1 MLDRRC
7 QSGRIRRQRQEPER
21 GSGGVRVGISG
32 DSLRYRLWGRSFQDF
47 HDEVQRFFEE
57 TNAPALHDWEEA
69 VRRVKAGQLDADWL
83 TKRPADTK
91 LGVEVREID
100 TPLSAQYNPR
110 PCGAVAQLGER
121 LNGIQEVEGSTP
133 FGSTINI
140 SSTTA

>member
-1 MLDRRC
+1 M
-7 QSGRIRRQRQEPER
+7 
-21 GSGGVRVGISG
+21 
-32 DSLRYRLWGRSFQDF
+32 
-47 HDEVQRFFEE
+47 QRFFEE